1 MAITVTAE
9 AAHSLA
15 NRRRSAHPQGCWKI
29 RWVKFAIKG
38 YNSEQS
44 RCPATTGDFL
54 LNRAMPND
62 NVSLESSVAI
72 GEDVVS
78 RDLEGEAV
86 ILNLESGIYFGLDK
100 VGTRIWSL
108 LQEDGSLRRAF
119 EAVQHEY
126 DVAPEKLEGDLLRL
140 VEELRA
146 KGLLSVSSS
155 QEGQPTRA

>member
-1 MAITVTAE
+1 M
-9 AAHSLA
+9 L
-15 NRRRSAHPQGCWKI
+15 
-29 RWVKFAIKG
+29 
-38 YNSEQS
+38 
-44 RCPATTGDFL
+44 
-54 LNRAMPND
+54 ND

-119 EAVQHEY
+119 EAVQQEY

-140 VEELRA
+140 VEELCA
-146 KGLLSVSSS
+146 KGLLRVSSS